1 MVDWQDGLQERLR
14 SHLLQLVRERDPYM
28 ATQGYFFVREYI
40 QEQLGRFGNVQIH
53 EFEYSGDT
61 HQNFVLDLPDQD
73 GRWDRPLILIGAHY
87 DAVPGTP
94 GADDNASGVAGL
106 LELAQC
112 FAQSPARYPVRL
124 VAFDLEEFGM
134 VGSERYAADL
144 KQASQKIRLMLSLE
158 MLGYCVQ
165 ESNSQNYPAGLEKLY
180 PDTGNFIA
188 LVGNL
193 PAVPAMMHLKRA
205 MGQYSVPCEWLP
217 AGMRGQMLSS
227 TRLSDHSPFWDRGY
241 RAIMVTDTAFMR
253 NPHYHQRSDRLET
266 LDLEF
271 MTGVCTGLAVGLQT
285 LR

>member
-1 MVDWQDGLQERLR
+1 MADWQDGLQERLR
-14 SHLLQLVRERDPYM
+14 SHLTQLVRERDPYM

-40 QEQLGRFGNVQIH
+40 QGQLGRFGTVQIH
-53 EFEYSGDT
+53 EFQYSGDT
-61 HQNFVLDLPDQD
+61 HQNFVLDLPDRD
-73 GRWDRPLILIGAHY
+73 GKFDQPLILLGAHY

-106 LELAQC
+106 LELAQF

-134 VGSERYAADL
+134 VGSEHYAADL
-144 KQASQKIRLMLSLE
+144 QEQGQKIRLMLSLE
-158 MLGYCVQ
+158 MLGYCDRTPH
-165 ESNSQNYPAGLEKLY
+165 SQNYPPGLDKLF
-180 PDTGNFIA
+180 PNQGDFIGLLGN
-188 LVGNL
+188 VS
-193 PAVPAMMHLKRA
+193 AVPSMIHLKHFLR
-205 MGQYSVPCEWLP
+205 QHIPCQWLP
-217 AGMRGQMLSS
+217 VGMRGQMLPTS
-227 TRLSDHSPFWDRGY
+227 RLSDHSPFWDRGY

-271 MTGVCTGLAVGLQT
+271 MAGVCQGLATGLHS